1 MRRDVQISFFSTK
14 VYTSQ
19 YTKYCTNTSIEEA
32 VNTYICDINF
42 LVNIYAIYKCARL
55 GTDTLILKKLSAGK
69 LSVQAIARDC
79 RPAVSRRRASD
90 SRCAQV
96 KPARG

>member
-1 MRRDVQISFFSTK
+1 M
-14 VYTSQ
+14 Q
-19 YTKYCTNTSIEEA
+19 YLS
-32 VNTYICDINF
+32 
-42 LVNIYAIYKCARL
+42 ARL

-90 SRCAQV
+90 SRIAQV